1 MNILNFFLIFILT
14 IFLISCAEKQE
25 KVSIIKEDNLEMQM
39 IDAYN
44 EGLEEFNRGDIF
56 FAVKKFNEVELLY
69 PQSIWAPRS
78 NLMAAYAYYSQLY
91 FNEAIFELER
101 NFKINENIIRSKVF
115 LFSKNQDQIRNIA
128 QKSNKFSTCSGTR
141 EFLSL
146 LPKLNE
152 PNTDY
157 AYYLIAICHYNQIVD
172 EKKDLGEIMKSKTY
186 FNLLIKD
193 FPDTEFA
200 EDARFKLELIE
211 EILAS
216 KELYLAN
223 YYRDREKWIP
233 AINRYKKIINKYDTT
248 IFVEEA
254 LYRLV
259 ELNYKLGLIDEAKKY
274 TALLGYNYQS
284 SEWYE
289 KSYKIMNKNY
299 KKKITTKDIKKEE
312 SLIKKFKDL
321 LK

>member
-1 MNILNFFLIFILT
+1 MKFQNILISLLILFS
-14 IFLISCAEKQE
+14 LISCTEKKE

-39 IDAYN
+39 IEAYN
-44 EGLEEFNRGDIF
+44 EGLKEFNRGDIF

-69 PQSIWAPRS
+69 PQSSWAPRS
-78 NLMAAYAYYSQLY
+78 VLMAAYAYYSQMY
-91 FNEAIFELER
+91 FNDAIFELNR
-101 NFKINENIIRSKVF
+101 F
-115 LFSKNQDQIRNIA
+115 LDKYKNH
-128 QKSNKFSTCSGTR
+128 
-141 EFLSL
+141 
-146 LPKLNE
+146 

-157 AYYLIAICHYNQIVD
+157 AYYLLAVCHYNQIVD
-172 EKKDLGEIMKSKTY
+172 EKKDLGEIIKAREY
-186 FNLLIKD
+186 FKLLLKD
-193 FPDTEFA
+193 FPNTDFA
-200 EDARFKLELIE
+200 DDAYFKLELIA

-223 YYRDREKWIP
+223 YYLDREKWIP
-233 AINRYKKIINKYDTT
+233 AMNRYKNIISEYDTT

-289 KSYKIMNKNY
+289 RSYSIVNKNY
-299 KKKITTKDIKKEE
+299 EKTDIKKDLKKEK
-312 SLIKKFKDL
+312 SLLKKFKDL
-321 LK
+321 FK